1 MDKDQAS
8 SLRDIVAKN
17 MEGQN
22 QMRDTL
28 REEKNRSIRVIAVT
42 SGKGGVGK
50 TNVTANLA
58 YMLAKM
64 NLKVMVMDADM
75 GLANID
81 LILGLTPKYNLYH
94 LLKGEKILREIIVK
108 GPGGMMVLPASSG
121 IEEMAELSKGY
132 KLTLLDTINEYEE
145 KPDFLFIDTAAGIA
159 GNVTYFNMA
168 AKEII
173 VIVTPEP
180 TSLTDAYALMK
191 ILHQNYARKR
201 FRLLIN
207 MVKSQAEAYE
217 VFQRLHQ
224 VTDHFL
230 SIQVEFLGF
239 ILHDEKFKE
248 ATKRQRALTELYPSS
263 PASRCIHYLAEKVR
277 DERQDN
283 DFEGG
288 LVFFG
293 DSVINNVHG

>member
-8 SLRDIVAKN
+8 SLRDLVAKKK
-17 MEGQN
+17 
-22 QMRDTL
+22 DY
-28 REEKNRSIRVIAVT
+28 REQVRLTSGGSKRTIRVIAVT

-58 YMLAKM
+58 YVLAKM
-64 NLKVMVMDADM
+64 NRKVMVMDADM

-81 LILGLTPKYNLYH
+81 LILGLTPQYNLYH
-94 LLKGEKILREIIVK
+94 LLKGEKTLKEIIVS

-132 KLTLLDTINEYEE
+132 KLTLLDTINDYEE
-145 KPDFLFIDTAAGIA
+145 RPDFLFIDTAAGIA
-159 GNVTYFNMA
+159 GNVTYFTMA
-168 AKEII
+168 SKEII

-180 TSLTDAYALMK
+180 ASLTDAYALMK
-191 ILHQNYARKR
+191 ILHQSYARKR

-207 MVKSQAEAYE
+207 MVKNQAEAHE
-217 VFQRLHQ
+217 VFRRLHH

-230 SIQVEFLGF
+230 NIQVELLGF
-239 ILHDEKFKE
+239 ILYDEKFKE
-248 ATKRQRALTELYPSS
+248 ATKRQRALTELYPQT
-263 PASRCIHYLAEKVR
+263 PASRCMYELAEKIR
-277 DERQDN
+277 DEEHIT

-293 DSVINNVHG
+293 DSVINHG